1 MLKDSIKD
9 AQKELDDYIDELRY
23 EDGKDILL
31 TYGSAEDLDSSLSMI
46 EEETIAVTDSIQT
59 LGTEFS
65 NTVSEMDAREKILQ
79 ESIQGTMEG
88 ITDSTK
94 SATEALLKLFEG

>member
-1 MLKDSIKD
+1 M
-9 AQKELDDYIDELRY
+9 RY

-46 EEETIAVTDSIQT
+46 EEETIAVTNSIQT

-65 NTVSEMDAREKILQ
+65 NTVSEMVPMAKILQ
-79 ESIQGTMEG
+79 ESIQGTMDG
-88 ITDSTK
+88 ITDSTE
-94 SATEALLKLFEG
+94 SATEALLKLFEV